1 MELGKEAGNISLPA
15 EECQLRTSY
24 FEEEFYCYLFI
35 MCPLAI
41 AGVILNLISLKVFKD
56 RSFNAVTFKY
66 IRLITLTDFF
76 ICLIII
82 PYCVTAYTQPFNKY
96 DLYARHFYLAYIYIP
111 GANFA
116 INLSMLL
123 NLLVTVERLISV
135 GWPTLKYTLFKPSRY
150 YLSVALVVAIAFAS
164 NIVNLFLFKIEFCK
178 NNLQPRGILMQSW
191 WVIYGYVKEVLT
203 RIVPIL
209 LLILANIM
217 LICIVRSSRKRMKES
232 TSFGTNNNKNKLSVA
247 SGKNH
252 QNRRSVFE
260 KTTTCCCPCVGK
272 KNSRDSIVLNPN
284 ETVELTNNNN
294 NNNSRMSSTPV
305 VTAPPQSAT
314 KKNRQESQLTV
325 MTIVVAVL
333 YCVTSIPMVFAFPGL
348 VFSAEQTQTK
358 MYKMYAVL
366 VNILELVQCSFR
378 FLIYFCFTTQFRHVL
393 YKMFEYL
400 NRVKRMSPDMTTIG
414 GGGGGGHG
422 NEPVAAPVLK
432 AI

>member
-1 MELGKEAGNISLPA
+1 MDPGKETSNASLPN
-15 EECQLRTSY
+15 EECQLKTSY

-35 MCPLAI
+35 MCPLAV

-135 GWPTLKYTLFKPSRY
+135 GWPTLKYSLFKPSRF
-150 YLSVALVVAIAFAS
+150 YLSCMVVIAIAFAS
-164 NIVNLFLFKIEFCK
+164 NIINLFLFKIEFCK
-178 NNLQPRGILMQSW
+178 NNLQPRAILMQSW
-191 WVIYGYVKEVLT
+191 WVVYGYVKEVLT

-209 LLILANIM
+209 LLIMANIM

-232 TSFGTNNNKNKLSVA
+232 TSFGAHKNSKLSA
-247 SGKNH
+247 AHSR
-252 QNRRSVFE
+252 QARPPLFE
-260 KTTTCCCPCVGK
+260 KTTGRCCACFK
-272 KNSRDSIVLNPN
+272 KSAVERDSVALNAH
-284 ETVELTNNNN
+284 ETVELTVSARARANP
-294 NNNSRMSSTPV
+294 TPA
-305 VTAPPQSAT
+305 VTATAPQSAT

-393 YKMFEYL
+393 YKMFGYEYA
-400 NRVKRMSPDMTTIG
+400 NRAKRMSPDMSIVNATVIAG
-414 GGGGGGHG
+414 GGGRDS
-422 NEPVAAPVLK
+422 PVTAAPK